1 MANLF
6 VFEYFSSLDGGED
19 EGRQGE
25 GGEELGQQG
34 GAPAAAA
41 DDDSESAASAR
52 ATMPP
57 PQRTTDLTQG
67 GEETR
72 PLKCSS

>member
-6 VFEYFSSLDGGED
+6 IFEYFSSLDGGED

-34 GAPAAAA
+34 GAPAAA
-41 DDDSESAASAR
+41 DSESAGAR
-52 ATMPP
+52 TTLPP

-67 GEETR
+67 EDTR
-72 PLKCSS
+72 PLECSS